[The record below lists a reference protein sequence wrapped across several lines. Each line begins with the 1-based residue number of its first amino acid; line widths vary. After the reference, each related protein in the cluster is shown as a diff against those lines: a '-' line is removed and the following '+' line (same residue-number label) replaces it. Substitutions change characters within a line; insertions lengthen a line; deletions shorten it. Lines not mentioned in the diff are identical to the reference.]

1 MITRFDFLVVIS
13 YQFSRAVCGTLQAL
27 LVCSCLNKA
36 LNTFAQFCYVF
47 ILFDTAATCLTHT
60 TTCNIVC
67 VYIYMYTCTYAYVY
81 LCTYLCVYI
90 YIMLISVRLSIC
102 LSAKTLPSKPH
113 CSGSQI
119 SSRVQVLPRGVDVC
133 PTVPSTPCCR
143 GSEGKRGF
151 KNEALNPLQP

>member
-47 ILFDTAATCLTHT
+47 ILYDTAATCLTHT

-67 VYIYMYTCTYAYVY
+67 VYIYVHMYICI
-81 LCTYLCVYI
+81 CISVYI
-90 YIMLISVRLSIC
+90 FMCMYIYYADFCPSIC

-119 SSRVQVLPRGVDVC
+119 SSRVQVLPRGLDVC